1 MRALGTKHVDDISEK
16 TFRTRKMRSVAL
28 LALLFVAWT
37 APLRSAPYN
46 FEDLRDEHED
56 WIERAIEVG
65 PAQAHKER
73 AEAKS
78 REMWIHLFFWGWIIW
93 GAVAKLLREK
103 REAAEKRR
111 W

>member
-1 MRALGTKHVDDISEK
+1 MIRALGTKHADVISEK
-16 TFRTRKMRSVAL
+16 TFRTRKIRSVAL
-28 LALLFVAWT
+28 LAWT
-37 APLRSAPYN
+37 APLRSAPFN

-78 REMWIHLFFWGWIIW
+78 REIWIHLIFWAWIIW
-93 GAVAKLLREK
+93 VAVAKSAREK
-103 REAAEKRR
+103 REAAKKRR
-111 W
+111 S

>member
-1 MRALGTKHVDDISEK
+1 MRALGTKHADVISEK

-73 AEAKS
+73 AEARS
-78 REMWIHLFFWGWIIW
+78 RETWIHLIFWAWIIW
-93 GAVAKLLREK
+93 VAVAKSAREK
-103 REAAEKRR
+103 REAAKKRR
-111 W
+111 S